1 MAAKAIAS
9 FTISFGLINIPVSLY
24 SAVRDDK
31 ITLRQMCPTHLSRIE
46 QRIVCKAGGEVVEKP
61 VKGYEIVGE
70 DYVILSDDD
79 LARAAL
85 PISKTFQIEACV
97 PEAALDPRYFDKP
110 YFVLPQAKD
119 PGTTYVLLRDALR
132 ACGRIGIGRVTVRNK
147 QHIAALRV
155 IGDALVLQFLYWPEE
170 LVDVNDYAF
179 PAAVVNDTELDIAM
193 QLVRAMPGEFRHEEY
208 VNQYRRNL
216 EALIEAKLN
225 GQDAPF
231 AEAPEPEQMATV
243 SLFALLQAS
252 VDQVRAAA

>member
-1 MAAKAIAS
+1 MAAKSIAS

-97 PEAALDPRYFDKP
+97 SE
-110 YFVLPQAKD
+110 
-119 PGTTYVLLRDALR
+119 
-132 ACGRIGIGRVTVRNK
+132 IVTK
-147 QHIAALRV
+147 C
-155 IGDALVLQFLYWPEE
+155 F
-170 LVDVNDYAF
+170 
-179 PAAVVNDTELDIAM
+179 
-193 QLVRAMPGEFRHEEY
+193 
-208 VNQYRRNL
+208 
-216 EALIEAKLN
+216 
-225 GQDAPF
+225 
-231 AEAPEPEQMATV
+231 
-243 SLFALLQAS
+243 LFATPFPLA
-252 VDQVRAAA
+252 DQVT